1 MIVLVNFNVY
11 LGGGE
16 TLLVR
21 FSSYLQKQGIRFH
34 AFCGKGS
41 FIEKQMPVV
50 GVDAANYDAII
61 SNTNY
66 AYLNKAQR
74 NALLDEIESGLP
86 EADEYR
92 YVSFCLRDLYMLMDL
107 NKRRQGGI
115 SHLILHN
122 QDYLYM
128 GRTLIDGIR
137 GELFGK
143 REFHNNKVLDFNQRI
158 INLVNIHRGL
168 IPMSW
173 IIVQLWK
180 KEAGVDI
187 PEKMIVSLPS
197 FSEKPGIELRTNN
210 NKKIIFIGRLVDF
223 KFASLFAMFNY
234 IKRNPEYHLTVV
246 GNGDNVRAEKYIQD
260 NNIPADN
267 IHFRGE
273 VSYSELPNV
282 IAEHSIGYAAGTS
295 IIECAQQ
302 GIPVIMALQNN
313 ANKPFQNDIC
323 GGLFYKTTKGNLG
336 EDLCIY
342 QESEIKTT
350 IDEAIAEIEN
360 DYHLAAQRCFE
371 YVMNEYSNDINFEEY
386 IKRIQS
392 TDVIDTTEL
401 EVPFA
406 GRMRKWLFSKMG

>member
-41 FIEKQMPVV
+41 FIEKQMAVV
-50 GVDAANYDAII
+50 GVDTANYSAIT

-66 AYLNKAQR
+66 AYLNIAQR
-74 NALLDEIESGLP
+74 NALLDEIEKGLP
-86 EADEYR
+86 KADEYR
-92 YVSFCLRDLYMLMDL
+92 YVSFCLRDLYMLLDL
-107 NKRRQGGI
+107 NKRRQGCI

-137 GELFGK
+137 GKLLGK
-143 REFHNNKVLDFNQRI
+143 REFHNNKVLDFNQRTI
-158 INLVNIHRGL
+158 SLVNSHRGL

-187 PEKMIVSLPS
+187 PEDMIVSLPS
-197 FSEKPGIELRTNN
+197 FSEKPGIELRTDN

-223 KFASLFAMFNY
+223 KFASLFAIFNY
-234 IKRNPEYHLTVV
+234 IKRNPKYHLTVV
-246 GNGDNVRAEKYIQD
+246 GNGDRERAEKYIRE

-267 IHFRGE
+267 IQFRGE
-273 VSYSELPNV
+273 VSYSDLPNV

-295 IIECAQQ
+295 IIECAQL

-313 ANKPFQNDIC
+313 ANKPFQKDIC

-342 QESEIKTT
+342 REDDIKTT
-350 IDEAIAEIEN
+350 IDDTIAEIEV
-360 DYHLAAQRCFE
+360 DYQMAAKRCYE
-371 YVMNEYSNDINFEEY
+371 YVMKEYSNEANFEEY
-386 IKRIQS
+386 INKIEKAGI
-392 TDVIDTTEL
+392 VDTFEL
-401 EVPFA
+401 KVPFA
-406 GRMRKWLFSKMG
+406 GLLRRWLFLKMG